1 MPSLLRFFLFVIVC
15 ACAGIAGMG
24 VFVAH
29 NKCIDFSALEQYD
42 PGSPS
47 ILLDDEGNE
56 WPRFQ
61 LDRREPIAYA
71 AMPDHLVH
79 AFVAAE
85 DWSFFTHSGISWR
98 GILKIVGVSL
108 RSE

>member
-42 PGSPS
+42 PGT
-47 ILLDDEGNE
+47 
-56 WPRFQ
+56 
-61 LDRREPIAYA
+61 PID
-71 AMPDHLVH
+71 P
-79 AFVAAE
+79 F
-85 DWSFFTHSGISWR
+85 G
-98 GILKIVGVSL
+98 
-108 RSE
+108 